1 MQVLDNDIHAA
12 SPVRSSR
19 PGIRGVAARLFGA
32 RQESRAPLSQ
42 AERLLATPSI
52 AIGVIGSGKVGTAL
66 LEQLREAIPR
76 LRADAGL
83 DLRVRAL
90 ANSRHMWL
98 DQANANT
105 QVADGSQLLRVASRR
120 SDLGPFAEHVRGQD
134 AAHAVIIDCSASDAV
149 AAHYPTWLA
158 SGIHVVTPN
167 KQAGAGPLDRYQAIR
182 QACSESGARFRY
194 EATVGAGLPV
204 IQTLRDLIDTGDQ
217 VRAIEGIFSG
227 TLAWLFYRYDGSQA
241 FSQLIH
247 EALELGY
254 TEPDPRDDLSGTD
267 VARKLV
273 ILARE
278 AGLALSLHDVQ
289 VESLVPASLAG
300 ASATEFLARLSE
312 ADAAM
317 AERRAGAVSRGKV
330 LRHVARMDEH
340 GHARVGVEE
349 IGNEHAFAHLRLT
362 DNIVQFSSRRYSDNP
377 LVVQGPGAGPEVTAA
392 GVFADLLRV
401 CAGLGARL

>member
-1 MQVLDNDIHAA
+1 MQVLDNQIHAA
-12 SPVRSSR
+12 SPARSSR
-19 PGIRGVAARLFGA
+19 TGIRGVAARLFGT
-32 RQESRAPLSQ
+32 RQEPRAPLSQ
-42 AERLLATPSI
+42 ALLATPSI
-52 AIGVIGSGKVGTAL
+52 AIGIIGSGKVGTAL
-66 LEQLREAIPR
+66 LQQLREALPR
-76 LRADAGL
+76 LRADARL

-98 DQANANT
+98 QQPSAKTPASDW
-105 QVADGSQLLRVASRR
+105 SQQLRVASRA
-120 SDLGPFAEHVRGQD
+120 SDLGQFAAHLQGEG

-149 AAHYPTWLA
+149 AAHYPAWLA

-167 KQAGAGPLDRYQAIR
+167 KQAGAGPLARYQAIR
-182 QACSESGARFRY
+182 QACSDSGARFRY

-247 EALELGY
+247 EALALGY

-278 AGLALSLHDVQ
+278 AGLSLSLHDVQ
-289 VESLVPASLAG
+289 VESLVPASLAN

-317 AERRAGAVSRGKV
+317 AERHARAASRGKV
-330 LRHVARMDEH
+330 LRHVARLDHH
-340 GHARVGVEE
+340 GNARVGVEE
-349 IGNEHAFAHLRLT
+349 IGKEHAFAHLRLT
-362 DNIVQFSSRRYSDNP
+362 DNIVQFSSRRYSSNP